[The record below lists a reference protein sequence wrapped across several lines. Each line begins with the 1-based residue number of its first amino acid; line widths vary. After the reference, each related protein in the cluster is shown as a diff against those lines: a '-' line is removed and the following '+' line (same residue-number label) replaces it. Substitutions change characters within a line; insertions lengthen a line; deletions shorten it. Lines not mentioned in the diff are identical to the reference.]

1 MYDAVQ
7 MYSRAIRE
15 ASVSRK
21 LDTQV
26 LSCNKPEV
34 PWTEGDSLM
43 NVIRSVRG
51 LVEKLCWLSPSTARR
66 NNGENERKNV

>member
-51 LVEKLCWLSPSTARR
+51 LVEKLC
-66 NNGENERKNV
+66 